1 MKKTMH
7 IEGMTCMHCA
17 GRVEK
22 ALNAL
27 PGVSAKVDLQGK
39 KAEIT
44 LVAPLADETLGKAVV
59 DAGYEVTGISE
70 GA

>member
-44 LVAPLADETLGKAVV
+44 LVAPFDDETLGKAVV